1 MNFLAIPMIGDDIM
15 PQRLEVR
22 PYEEKD
28 RQAINLYE
36 LPAEQAIYT
45 SIPTL
50 VVETFRTD
58 KFNQPFVICSE
69 DQVVGCFV
77 LYTDCSG
84 NIYTDNKNAILLKSL
99 SIDSRHQK
107 KGYSFHALRILPR
120 LVKQLYKDKDEIIL
134 TVHKTNTPAINLYR
148 KAGFVYKGEDYN
160 GEYGIEMIFHWKL

>member
-1 MNFLAIPMIGDDIM
+1 MATNIKVRRFEEDDF
-15 PQRLEVR
+15 ET
-22 PYEEKD
+22 
-28 RQAINLYE
+28 INQYS
-36 LPAEQAIYT
+36 LPDEQAIYT
-45 SIPTL
+45 SIPSL
-50 VVETFRTD
+50 IVETFKSD

-69 DQVVGCFV
+69 GLIVGWFA
-77 LYTDCSG
+77 LYTDQSG
-84 NIYTDNKNAILLKSL
+84 NIYTENKKAILLKSL